1 MNSTRSDVKR
11 EASLNSNYG
20 SSDEDHSQTGDVID
34 EDAIVA
40 ASADF
45 RNLVDDIRTMACVE
59 NSKPWSS
66 SENASNWSL
75 GAHISRRPD
84 LQVVAASADFQE
96 VVDDVPRL
104 GQPAPEPA
112 KSLIVKLPVKKTM
125 KSESSDP
132 KRNDLDHLTTVASGP
147 FADPVLLPLTPIQVL
162 IFLCRT
168 IAMIHWK
175 TRSMIPLNSCQLGM
189 ALGMGCQIPVYM
201 GV

>member
-1 MNSTRSDVKR
+1 MSGEIVLRKKGHHHRCYRSRAISHTPPPSTSDSEEEIVSSTRSDVKR

-20 SSDEDHSQTGDVID
+20 SSDEDHPQTGDCIN

-45 RNLVDDIRTMACVE
+45 RDLVDDIRTMACVE

-84 LQVVAASADFQE
+84 LQVVAASADFLE

-104 GQPAPEPA
+104 GQPATEPA
-112 KSLIVKLPVKKTM
+112 KSLIVKLPATRM
-125 KSESSDP
+125 
-132 KRNDLDHLTTVASGP
+132 
-147 FADPVLLPLTPIQVL
+147 LLRREMV
-162 IFLCRT
+162 
-168 IAMIHWK
+168 
-175 TRSMIPLNSCQLGM
+175 
-189 ALGMGCQIPVYM
+189 
-201 GV
+201 